1 MASGFSDSD
10 FYSQSRGGQPM
21 TNSLRVQYHPQFGGI
36 FVDEPSP
43 FLSPP
48 AKRSVSKFESQQQQ
62 NLLLLRSVKQRTLLT
77 SPISPLSPFDFSSA
91 SPEIPTNSAQ
101 RFGFSLFQHQ
111 NQQPHIPKSPSLSF
125 SAIPSRFH
133 VSETEPPEKEEMK
146 NQLQELERR
155 LFEDDDDEEEEED
168 GRNCSTVSALT
179 TSEWSETVQNLLT
192 PKPLPT
198 SPATSSSSTST
209 AASSSPSQATPNS
222 SYKQLLMDSAAAISE
237 WKMEIATSIIAGLK
251 RASNAL
257 SGDPEQR
264 LAAYMASALMS
275 RINPAERGGAPP
287 GAELCSSEHL
297 AATQMLY
304 EASPIFNLGFFAAD
318 LAILEATRDHPKI
331 HIVDFDIGD
340 GAHYTYLI
348 RALAERRTI
357 KPTVKI
363 TALLDPSS
371 INGGNSN
378 GIKAGRR
385 SDDESG
391 AIGRHQPQILHP
403 PPRSHRSPERVADES
418 VSPVNPRDGL
428 LRAAKGLRPEVVVLL
443 EQEMNSNTAPF
454 QARVGSAWAHYLML
468 FQSLDSTR
476 TRDGS
481 DRVRVEECLAR
492 KAANA
497 VAREGVDRI
506 ERCEVFGKWR
516 SRMGMAG
523 FNARPLGAHIANS
536 VQTRLG
542 TSNVRVPRA
551 VGAMKWPT
559 KAICSASSSYA
570 FLSISSISLFFLIS
584 TKATQSNPKRTTT
597 KAPPTTL
604 LPITTLHFFSNPSP
618 SPPIFFFFFFL
629 SFFSS
634 SFKPS
639 ITNA

>member
-1 MASGFSDSD
+1 
-10 FYSQSRGGQPM
+10 M

-48 AKRSVSKFESQQQQ
+48 AKRSVSEFESQQQQ

-133 VSETEPPEKEEMK
+133 VSEAEPPEKEKMK

-155 LFEDDDDEEEEED
+155 LFEDDDDDEEEED

-179 TSEWSETVQNLLT
+179 TSEWSETVQNLIT

-209 AASSSPSQATPNS
+209 AASSSPSQATLNS

-287 GAELCSSEHL
+287 GAELCSAEHL

-304 EASPIFNLGFFAAD
+304 VASPIFNLGFFAAD

-340 GAHYTYLI
+340 GAHYIHLI

-378 GIKAGRR
+378 GIKLAGDLVMKEAQLAGISLKFSTLRR
-385 SDDESG
+385 RATDLQRESIGCDPDEAVAVNFPFRLSK
-391 AIGRHQPQILHP
+391 
-403 PPRSHRSPERVADES
+403 VADES

-454 QARVGSAWAHYLML
+454 QARVGSAWAHYLMH
-468 FQSLDSTR
+468 FQSLDSTMTWDR
-476 TRDGS
+476 S

-523 FNARPLGAHIANS
+523 FNARPLGAHIADS
-536 VQTRLG
+536 VQTGLG
-542 TSNVRVPRA
+542 TSR
-551 VGAMKWPT
+551 
-559 KAICSASSSYA
+559 
-570 FLSISSISLFFLIS
+570 
-584 TKATQSNPKRTTT
+584 TQSGLFVKEEAGGICIGWMGQILTVVSAWR
-597 KAPPTTL
+597 
-604 LPITTLHFFSNPSP
+604 
-618 SPPIFFFFFFL
+618 
-629 SFFSS
+629 
-634 SFKPS
+634 
-639 ITNA
+639 

>member
-1 MASGFSDSD
+1 
-10 FYSQSRGGQPM
+10 M

-36 FVDEPSP
+36 LVDDPSP

-48 AKRSVSKFESQQQQ
+48 AKRSVSEFESQQQQ

-133 VSETEPPEKEEMK
+133 VSETEPPEKEKMK

-155 LFEDDDDEEEEED
+155 LFEDDDDDEEEED

-179 TSEWSETVQNLLT
+179 TSEWSETVQNLIT

-237 WKMEIATSIIAGLK
+237 WKIEIATSIIAGLK

-287 GAELCSSEHL
+287 GAELCSAEHL

-340 GAHYTYLI
+340 GAHYTHLI
-348 RALAERRTI
+348 RALAERRT

-378 GIKAGRR
+378 GIKLAGDLLMKVAKLAGISLKFSTLRR
-385 SDDESG
+385 RATGLQRESIGCDPDEAVAVNFPFRLSK
-391 AIGRHQPQILHP
+391 
-403 PPRSHRSPERVADES
+403 VADES

-468 FQSLDSTR
+468 FQSLDSTM

-516 SRMGMAG
+516 ARMGMAG
-523 FNARPLGAHIANS
+523 FNARPLGAHIADS

-542 TSNVRVPRA
+542 TSR
-551 VGAMKWPT
+551 
-559 KAICSASSSYA
+559 
-570 FLSISSISLFFLIS
+570 
-584 TKATQSNPKRTTT
+584 TQSGLFVKEEAGGICIGWMGQILTVVSAWR
-597 KAPPTTL
+597 
-604 LPITTLHFFSNPSP
+604 
-618 SPPIFFFFFFL
+618 
-629 SFFSS
+629 
-634 SFKPS
+634 
-639 ITNA
+639 

>member
-1 MASGFSDSD
+1 MASGFAGSD
-10 FYSQSRGGQPM
+10 FYAQSRGGQPM
-21 TNSLRVQYHPQFGGI
+21 TNSLRVQYHPQLGGI
-36 FVDEPSP
+36 LVDDPSP

-48 AKRSVSKFESQQQQ
+48 GKRSISEFESQQQQ

-111 NQQPHIPKSPSLSF
+111 NQQPHVPKLPSLPF

-133 VSETEPPEKEEMK
+133 VSETEPPEKEKMK

-155 LFEDDDDEEEEED
+155 LFDDDDDDEEED
-168 GRNCSTVSALT
+168 GRNRSAVSALT
-179 TSEWSETVQNLLT
+179 TSEWSETVQNLIT
-192 PKPLPT
+192 PKPLPP
-198 SPATSSSSTST
+198 SPATSSSSSST
-209 AASSSPSQATPNS
+209 ATSSSPSQATPNS
-222 SYKQLLMDSAAAISE
+222 SYKQLLMDAAAAISE
-237 WKMEIATSIIAGLK
+237 GKIAIATSIIAGLK

-257 SGDPEQR
+257 GGDLEQR

-287 GAELCSSEHL
+287 GAELCSAEHL

-304 EASPIFNLGFFAAD
+304 ETSPIFNLGFLAAA

-340 GAHYTYLI
+340 GAHYTHLI
-348 RALAERRTI
+348 KALAERQPI
-357 KPTVKI
+357 KPSVKI
-363 TALLDPSS
+363 TALLDPSPL
-371 INGGNSN
+371 NGGNSN
-378 GIKAGRR
+378 RFQLAGDLLMKTAQLAGISLKFSILR
-385 SDDESG
+385 SRATGLQRESIGCDPDEAVAVNFPFRLSK
-391 AIGRHQPQILHP
+391 
-403 PPRSHRSPERVADES
+403 VADES

-443 EQEMNSNTAPF
+443 EQEMSSNTAPF

-468 FQSLDSTR
+468 FQSLDSTM

-481 DRVRVEECLAR
+481 DRVRVRVEECLAR

-497 VAREGVDRI
+497 VAREGMDRI

-516 SRMGMAG
+516 ARLGMAG
-523 FNARPLGAHIANS
+523 FNARPLGAHIADS

-542 TSNVRVPRA
+542 TSR
-551 VGAMKWPT
+551 
-559 KAICSASSSYA
+559 
-570 FLSISSISLFFLIS
+570 
-584 TKATQSNPKRTTT
+584 TQSGLFVKEEAGGICIGWMGQILTVVSAWR
-597 KAPPTTL
+597 
-604 LPITTLHFFSNPSP
+604 
-618 SPPIFFFFFFL
+618 
-629 SFFSS
+629 
-634 SFKPS
+634 
-639 ITNA
+639 